1 MRTRLI
7 TAIAVATVAF
17 AAPRGMAAQVV
28 GRLPSDAVLRDL
40 PDGQRFG
47 PYTGWLTTGR
57 DPLGL
62 RTHSA
67 PIVGLRYDVAM
78 SGPAYFGLRMF
89 AIRSKHDVYDPASPE
104 ASRFK
109 GTAPSNQLA
118 FDASFQLALTGRRS
132 WRGMQPLVNLGF
144 GVISGV
150 ANQFDA
156 GLYAPGTS
164 ALYSYGMGMRFP
176 TGRNG
181 ELRADVNWFV
191 HQVRYP
197 NRFRTT
203 TVGDAKPLR
212 ADGTM
217 TPLTTNRAMT
227 VAWSWGIFR

>member
-1 MRTRLI
+1 MRTTLFSGLV
-7 TAIAVATVAF
+7 IAAAAF
-17 AAPRGMAAQVV
+17 AAPRTIAAQVV
-28 GRLPSDAVLRDL
+28 GRMPADAVLRDL
-40 PDGQRFG
+40 NDGQRFG

-67 PIVGLRYDVAM
+67 PIVGVRYDVAM

-89 AIRSKHDVYDPASPE
+89 AIRSKHDVYDPGSPE

-109 GTAPSNQLA
+109 GTASSNQVA
-118 FDASFQLALTGRRS
+118 FDASLQLSLTGRRS
-132 WRGMQPLVNLGF
+132 WRGVQPLVNAGF

-150 ANQFDA
+150 ANDFDA

-203 TVGDAKPLR
+203 TIGDAKPLR
-212 ADGTM
+212 AEGTM